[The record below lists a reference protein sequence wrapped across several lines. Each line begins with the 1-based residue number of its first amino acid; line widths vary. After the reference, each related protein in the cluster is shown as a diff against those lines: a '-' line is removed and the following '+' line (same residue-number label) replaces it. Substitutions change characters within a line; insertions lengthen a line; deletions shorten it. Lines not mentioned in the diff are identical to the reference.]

1 MQEKIVL
8 LDEDGTPQEFVI
20 LATFGL
26 DDDDYAALMP
36 ADNIDSPTY
45 ILRMER
51 DDDGD
56 LILVGIDDDE
66 ELEDAIEA
74 YEDMQKENLQ

>member
-1 MQEKIVL
+1 MKERIIL
-8 LDEDGTPQEFVI
+8 LDELGKEQEFVI

-36 ADNIDSPTY
+36 ADDIEGPTY

-51 DDDGD
+51 DENGE
-56 LILVGIDDDE
+56 LLLAGIDDDE
-66 ELEDAIEA
+66 ELQDAIEA
-74 YEDMQKENLQ
+74 YEEMQKENLQ

>member
-1 MQEKIVL
+1 MQERIVL
-8 LDEDGTPQEFVI
+8 LDEDGKPQEFLI

-51 DDDGD
+51 DEDGE
-56 LILVGIDDDE
+56 LILAGIDDDE
-66 ELEDAIEA
+66 ELEDAIAA
-74 YEDMQKENLQ
+74 YEEMQKENLQ